1 MNKYNTDR
9 KLRSC
14 PIFGLAYAIYMQ
26 GQDTQG
32 KKNLADDFLQCDGDC
47 CALWSDERE
56 RCGLIAPNS
65 GWGG

>member
-14 PIFGLAYAIYMQ
+14 PLYGIAFAVLRAS
-26 GQDTQG
+26 G
-32 KKNLADDFLQCDGDC
+32 KDSITEDNFLKCDGDC